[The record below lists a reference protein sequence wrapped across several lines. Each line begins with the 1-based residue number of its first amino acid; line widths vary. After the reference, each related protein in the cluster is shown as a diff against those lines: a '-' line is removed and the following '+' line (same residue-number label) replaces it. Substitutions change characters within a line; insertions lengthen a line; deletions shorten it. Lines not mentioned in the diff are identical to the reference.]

1 MITER
6 DLVGCRCFTIEN
18 GDLSLT
24 VSEYGAT
31 ALSLKLDGK

>member
-18 GDLSLT
+18 GDLS
-24 VSEYGAT
+24 SDIEINYNYKG
-31 ALSLKLDGK
+31 